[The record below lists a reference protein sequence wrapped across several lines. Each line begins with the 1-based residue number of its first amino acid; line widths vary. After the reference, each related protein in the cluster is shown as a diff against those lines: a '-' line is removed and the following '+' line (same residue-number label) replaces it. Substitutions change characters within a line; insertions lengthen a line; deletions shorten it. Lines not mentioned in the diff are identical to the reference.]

1 MPDAA
6 SAGAPAMPQFSAALM
21 RLWPNG
27 DSKISGLRAAII
39 AQASVLFPKYGL
51 TTSMAIANIMGE
63 ITE

>member
-1 MPDAA
+1 
-6 SAGAPAMPQFSAALM
+6 MPQFSAALM